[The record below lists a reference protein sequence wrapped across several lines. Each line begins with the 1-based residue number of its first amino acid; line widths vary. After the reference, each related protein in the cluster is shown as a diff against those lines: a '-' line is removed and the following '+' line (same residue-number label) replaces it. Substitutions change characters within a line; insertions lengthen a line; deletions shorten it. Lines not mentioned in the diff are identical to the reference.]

1 MCESDDDPWAEA
13 RRANDE
19 ATWRFVRWALGIGA
33 LLLALASLVLGLAL
47 S

>member
-13 RRANDE
+13 RRANDA
-19 ATWRFVRWALGIGA
+19 ATWRFVRWAVGIGTF
-33 LLLALASLVLGLAL
+33 LLALAALVLGLAL